1 MRSATVPYRLLF
13 FDDLLRLELVARLL
27 FELLERVTLPDED
40 RFEPDLLTDDDDR
53 LELDLF
59 TDEERLR
66 ELPEL
71 FVIDRAA
78 SVATVRTILEKALLR
93 EDRTSGVLFCVETD
107 RV

>member
-1 MRSATVPYRLLF
+1 M

-27 FELLERVTLPDED
+27 FELLERFTFPDD
-40 RFEPDLLTDDDDR
+40 DLLEPDLLTEDDDR
-53 LELDLF
+53 FELDLF
-59 TDEERLR
+59 TEEERLR

-78 SVATVRTILEKALLR
+78 SVATLLTTLENVLLR
-93 EDRTSGVLFCVETD
+93 DDLTFGVRFWVDTD